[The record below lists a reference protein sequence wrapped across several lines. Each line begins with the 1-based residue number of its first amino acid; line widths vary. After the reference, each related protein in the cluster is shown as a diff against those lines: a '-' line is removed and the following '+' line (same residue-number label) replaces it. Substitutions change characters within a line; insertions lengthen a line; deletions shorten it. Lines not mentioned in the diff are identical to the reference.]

1 MYSETMTHAQI
12 VAEIE
17 RLNITAEQNK
27 QSAIEEW
34 KALSVEFGISETEIV
49 TIGPM
54 QETTQETTE

>member
-1 MYSETMTHAQI
+1 MLYPETMTHAEI

-27 QSAIEEW
+27 QKAIEEC
-34 KALSVEFGISETEIV
+34 KALMQEFGISETEIV

-54 QETTQETTE
+54 KETTE